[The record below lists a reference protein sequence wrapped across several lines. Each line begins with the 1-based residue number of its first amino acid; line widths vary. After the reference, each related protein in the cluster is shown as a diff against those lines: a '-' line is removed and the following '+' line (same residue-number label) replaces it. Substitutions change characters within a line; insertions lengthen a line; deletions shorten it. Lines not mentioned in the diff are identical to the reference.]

1 MPSLLYAD
9 DLVLYGESEE
19 NLRAMVGRFAD
30 GVCRRRRLKGNA
42 GKSKVMVLNG
52 EEGLK
57 CKVHI
62 DGIRLEHVSKFKYL
76 GCVLDESFTDGAE
89 CCRKVASRRRVAGAI
104 TSLVNAMNLQVDCAR
119 VLHETLLVLVLM
131 YGSDTMLWQ
140 EKGRS
145 RIRDLQVNNLR

>member
-1 MPSLLYAD
+1 M
-9 DLVLYGESEE
+9 E
-19 NLRAMVGRFAD
+19 
-30 GVCRRRRLKGNA
+30 
-42 GKSKVMVLNG
+42 LNR

-57 CKVHI
+57 CKVHV

-76 GCVLDESFTDGAE
+76 GCVFDESFTDGAE